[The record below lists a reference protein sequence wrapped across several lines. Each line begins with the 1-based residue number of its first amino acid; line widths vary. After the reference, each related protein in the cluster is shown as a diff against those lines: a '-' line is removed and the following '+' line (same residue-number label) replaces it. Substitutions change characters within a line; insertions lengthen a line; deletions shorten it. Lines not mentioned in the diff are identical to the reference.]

1 MRDRPIL
8 QLATGLG
15 AGRLPV
21 APGTAG
27 SILGLGYWWLLLS
40 LSPSVWFY
48 LGVCAVGIVFGVW
61 CSGRAAQILR
71 EHDPRTVVIDE
82 IVAVPI
88 ALFGL
93 EPHGSNLWLVVLA
106 FVLFRVFDV
115 WKPTPIRQVQ
125 RWPGGVGI
133 VADDVL
139 AAAYACAA
147 THAIVW
153 LITWIK
159 R

>member
-1 MRDRPIL
+1 MRDRLIL
-8 QLATGLG
+8 QFATGLG

-27 SILGLGYWWLLLS
+27 SIVGLGYWWLLVQLHS
-40 LSPSVWFY
+40 GY
-48 LGVCAVGIVFGVW
+48 LYWLTFMAVVAFAVW
-61 CSGRAAQILR
+61 CGGEAAKIMR
-71 EHDPRTVVIDE
+71 HDDPPSVVIDE
-82 IVAVPI
+82 ICAVPLALAGLGTVWWMVAV
-88 ALFGL
+88 
-93 EPHGSNLWLVVLA
+93 A
-106 FVLFRVFDV
+106 FVLFRLFDI

-147 THAIVW
+147 THGVAW
-153 LITWIK
+153 LVGLL
-159 R
+159 RR